1 MKNAQHNQESNCLNI
16 VKLIPN
22 PMKKLIFCLVTFI
35 STVGYAQ
42 SDMTICH
49 TSATDKFAVF
59 ASNKKF
65 NRDHP
70 SPLPYVHTS
79 EVGGNM
85 IMFKTA
91 TGAEA
96 NAYLIKAKT
105 KTDNWVFVFQEW
117 WGLNDHIKREAE
129 NLYDDLGNVN
139 VLALDMYD
147 GRLATDPQTAGKY
160 MGEFKQD
167 RGNEI
172 VKGAL
177 SYAGKSA
184 KIATVGWCFGGGQ
197 SMQASLTAGKQAVAC
212 VIYYGMPEGD
222 VERLKTLNCDVL
234 DIWPTKDGWI
244 NKDVTEKFE
253 KDMAAA
259 GKKLTVK
266 SYDADHAFANPSNPK
281 YNKEFTAD
289 AYKNTLEFFKARL
302 K

>member
-1 MKNAQHNQESNCLNI
+1 
-16 VKLIPN
+16 
-22 PMKKLIFCLVTFI
+22 MKKILLLLTSFM
-35 STVGYAQ
+35 STMAFAQ
-42 SDMTICH
+42 NDITVCH

-70 SPLPYVHTS
+70 SPLPYVHETQA
-79 EVGGNM
+79 GGEM
-85 IMFKTA
+85 IRFKTA
-91 TGAEA
+91 DGMEA

-117 WGLNDHIKREAE
+117 WGLNDHIKRESE
-129 NLYDDLGNVN
+129 NLYNDLGNVN

-147 GRLATDPQTAGKY
+147 GKLATDPQAAGKY

-167 RGNEI
+167 RGTAI

-177 SYAGKSA
+177 SYAGKNA
-184 KIATVGWCFGGGQ
+184 KVATIGWCFGGGQ
-197 SMQASLTAGKQAVAC
+197 SMQATLTAGKQAVAC

-234 DIWPTKDGWI
+234 NIWPTQDGWI
-244 NKDVTEKFE
+244 NKDVTDKFA
-253 KDMAAA
+253 KDMSAA

-266 SYDADHAFANPSNPK
+266 SYDAAHAFANPSNPK